1 MPLPVKKSSLS
12 ARFTQTHETIMKT
25 LRKRWDRYTVNIS
38 PRGEVTL
45 RTPSGRTTAWHGR
58 TDTPSAAAAEWLE
71 TFPGAALVDRR
82 EVMTSA
88 R

>member
-1 MPLPVKKSSLS
+1 
-12 ARFTQTHETIMKT
+12 MKP

-38 PRGEVTL
+38 RIGEVTL

-58 TDTPSAAAAEWLE
+58 ADNPAAAAADWLE
-71 TFPGAALVDRR
+71 TFPGSALVDRR
-82 EVMTSA
+82 EMTTSA